1 LTRSSNAILRS
12 TPHRPAPASTG
23 PCGRAYYDQ
32 AIGICFGHTWHSARR
47 HAGRSRQH
55 RPSTSQAPAKP
66 KAPTATDVVAAIQKG
81 QSATTSLS
89 HADGTSPDAQ
99 LTPQALAEMSEEQF
113 EALYNEIMEKGD
125 RKKLMDLFGH

>member
-1 LTRSSNAILRS
+1 MFRAHLALRS
-12 TPHRPAPASTG
+12 AARRPLPAAPAKHQPSTS
-23 PCGRAYYDQ
+23 Q
-32 AIGICFGHTWHSARR
+32 APE
-47 HAGRSRQH
+47 
-55 RPSTSQAPAKP
+55 PSTSQAPAQP

-125 RKKLMDLFGH
+125 RKKLMELFGH

>member
-1 LTRSSNAILRS
+1 MFRAHLALRS
-12 TPHRPAPASTG
+12 AARRPLPAAPAKH
-23 PCGRAYYDQ
+23 Q
-32 AIGICFGHTWHSARR
+32 
-47 HAGRSRQH
+47 
-55 RPSTSQAPAKP
+55 PSTSQAPAQP